1 VRLLTTPRTELRHWQ
16 DGDLAA
22 YYDLYSRWDVM
33 RWLGA
38 QPRRVVEDE
47 AEARR
52 RLERWVRLADELEAP
67 FGLWALVP
75 RDGEAAVPV
84 GTLILLPLD
93 DADGPTS
100 EVEVGWHLHPDVQ
113 GRGLVT
119 EAAQALL
126 ARAADAG
133 HRRVLAVTDDDNL
146 ASQAVTRRLGMTDD
160 GLTDRW
166 FGQTMRQFTWR
177 APAPPADTRQVP
189 AADGPRDAS

>member
-1 VRLLTTPRTELRHWQ
+1 MRQRVRRTNVAAVLLLTTPRTELRHWTA
-16 DGDLAA
+16 DDLTA
-22 YYDLYSRWDVM
+22 YFDLYSRWDVM

-38 QPRRVVEDE
+38 QPRRVVDDE

-52 RLERWVRLADELEAP
+52 RLQRWVQLGDELEPP

-75 RDGEAAVPV
+75 DDDTGAPV

-93 DADGPTS
+93 DADGPTA
-100 EVEVGWHLHPDVQ
+100 EVEIGWHLHPDHQ

-126 ARAADAG
+126 HRAAGAG
-133 HRRVLAVTDDDNL
+133 HHRVLAVTDDDNV
-146 ASQAVTRRLGMTDD
+146 ASQAVARRLAMVDQ

-166 FGQTMRQFTWR
+166 FGLTMRQFAWR
-177 APAPPADTRQVP
+177 ADEGA
-189 AADGPRDAS
+189 

>member
-1 VRLLTTPRTELRHWQ
+1 MLLLTTPRTELRHWTA
-16 DGDLAA
+16 DDLAA
-22 YYDLYSRWDVM
+22 YFDLYSRWDVM
-33 RWLGA
+33 RWLGP
-38 QPRRVVEDE
+38 QPRRVVDDE

-52 RLERWVRLADELEAP
+52 RLQRWVQLGDELEPP

-75 RDGEAAVPV
+75 RDGELAPPV

-100 EVEVGWHLHPDVQ
+100 EVEIGWHLHPDHQ

-126 ARAADAG
+126 LRAADAG
-133 HRRVLAVTDDDNL
+133 HRRVLAITDDDNV
-146 ASQAVTRRLGMTDD
+146 ASQAVTRRLAMVDQ

-166 FGQTMRQFTWR
+166 FGLTMRQFAWT
-177 APAPPADTRQVP
+177 ADEG
-189 AADGPRDAS
+189 A